1 MAKQQV
7 IALYRG
13 TPGGQLSKF
22 CQKFDQNTG
31 IMSIISQFEPL
42 INAN

>member
-13 TPGGQLSKF
+13 TPGGQLS
-22 CQKFDQNTG
+22 KFDQNTG